1 MTTLPRPVELPTC
14 DLFGVPI
21 AAIRMDAA
29 LGLVDNAVAKRRPL
43 QIGVVNAA
51 KLVNMRRD
59 EELRTDVLSSDL
71 VLADG
76 MAVVWASRILGR
88 PLPERVAGI
97 DLMMGMLAKGT
108 AAGYR
113 VYCLG
118 ATPEV
123 LHAVVSR
130 IRREYP
136 GITIAGSQ
144 HGYFKEADEARV
156 AADIEAARPDI
167 LLIAMTS
174 PRKERFLSRWSRSLA
189 VPVCHGVGGS
199 FDVFAGYVQR
209 APERWQRMGLEWL
222 YRVKQ
227 EPRRLWKRYF
237 TTNSAFLGMVAGAL
251 VRQQIARIRPT
262 ARATPT

>member
-1 MTTLPRPVELPTC
+1 MTHTTRE
-14 DLFGVPI
+14 LFGVPV
-21 AAIRMDAA
+21 AAITMDTT
-29 LGLVDNAVAKRRPL
+29 LGLVEEAVATRRPL

-51 KLVNMRRD
+51 KLVNIQRD
-59 EELRTDVLSSDL
+59 TELRADVLSSDL

-76 MAVVWASRILGR
+76 MAVVWASRLLGR
-88 PLPERVAGI
+88 GLPERVTGI
-97 DLMMGMLAKGT
+97 DLMMGMLTRAN

-123 LHAVVSR
+123 LGGVLGR
-130 IRREYP
+130 IKREYP
-136 GITIAGSQ
+136 GIAIAGSH
-144 HGYFKEADEARV
+144 HGYFKESEEGAV
-156 AADIEAARPDI
+156 AAHIEAAGPDI

-174 PRKERFLSRWSRSLA
+174 PRKERFLSRWSRRLA

-222 YRVKQ
+222 YRIKQ

-237 TTNSAFLGMVAGAL
+237 TTNSAFVAMVAGAL
-251 VRQQIARIRPT
+251 LRQQLARLRPA
-262 ARATPT
+262 ARATGA

>member
-1 MTTLPRPVELPTC
+1 MTHTTRE
-14 DLFGVPI
+14 LFGVPV
-21 AAIRMDAA
+21 AAIPMDTT
-29 LGLVDNAVAKRRPL
+29 LGLVEEAVATRRPL

-51 KLVNMRRD
+51 KLVNIQRD
-59 EELRTDVLSSDL
+59 TELRADVLSSDL

-76 MAVVWASRILGR
+76 MAVVWASRLLGR
-88 PLPERVAGI
+88 GLPERVTGI
-97 DLMMGMLAKGT
+97 DLMMGMLTRAN

-123 LHAVVSR
+123 LGGVLGR
-130 IRREYP
+130 IKREYP
-136 GITIAGSQ
+136 GIAIAGSH
-144 HGYFKEADEARV
+144 HGYFKESEEGAV
-156 AADIEAARPDI
+156 AAHIEAARPDI

-174 PRKERFLSRWSRSLA
+174 PRKERFLSRWSRRLA

-222 YRVKQ
+222 YRIKQ

-237 TTNSAFLGMVAGAL
+237 TTNSAFVAMVAGAL
-251 VRQQIARIRPT
+251 LRQQLARLRPA
-262 ARATPT
+262 ARATGA

>member
-1 MTTLPRPVELPTC
+1 MTHTTRE
-14 DLFGVPI
+14 LFGVPV
-21 AAIRMDAA
+21 AAITMDIT
-29 LGLVDNAVAKRRPL
+29 LGLVEEAVATRRPL

-51 KLVNMRRD
+51 KLVNIQRD
-59 EELRTDVLSSDL
+59 TELRADVLSSDL

-76 MAVVWASRILGR
+76 MAVVWASRLLGR
-88 PLPERVAGI
+88 GLPERVTGI
-97 DLMMGMLAKGT
+97 DLMMGMLTRAN

-123 LHAVVSR
+123 LGGVLGR
-130 IRREYP
+130 IKREYP
-136 GITIAGSQ
+136 GIAIAGSH
-144 HGYFKEADEARV
+144 HGYFKESEEGAV
-156 AADIEAARPDI
+156 AAHIEAARPDI

-174 PRKERFLSRWSRSLA
+174 PRKERFLSRWSRQLA

-222 YRVKQ
+222 YRIKQ

-237 TTNSAFLGMVAGAL
+237 TTNSAFVAMVAGAL
-251 VRQQIARIRPT
+251 LRQQLARLRPA
-262 ARATPT
+262 ARATGA

>member
-1 MTTLPRPVELPTC
+1 MTHTTRE
-14 DLFGVPI
+14 LFGVPV
-21 AAIRMDAA
+21 AAITMDTT
-29 LGLVDNAVAKRRPL
+29 LGLVEEAVTTRRPL

-51 KLVNMRRD
+51 KLVNIQRD
-59 EELRTDVLSSDL
+59 TELRADVLSSDL

-76 MAVVWASRILGR
+76 MAVVWASRLLGR
-88 PLPERVAGI
+88 PLPERVTGI
-97 DLMMGMLAKGT
+97 DLMMGMLTRAN

-123 LHAVVSR
+123 LGGVLGR
-130 IRREYP
+130 IKREYP
-136 GITIAGSQ
+136 GIVIAGSH
-144 HGYFKEADEARV
+144 HGYFKESEEGAV
-156 AADIEAARPDI
+156 AAHIDAAHPDI

-174 PRKERFLSRWSRSLA
+174 PRKERFLSRWSRQLA

-222 YRVKQ
+222 YRIKQ

-237 TTNSAFLGMVAGAL
+237 TTNSAFVAMVAGAL
-251 VRQQIARIRPT
+251 LRQQLARLRPA
-262 ARATPT
+262 ARATGA

>member
-1 MTTLPRPVELPTC
+1 MTHTTRE
-14 DLFGVPI
+14 LFGVPV
-21 AAIRMDAA
+21 AAITMDTT
-29 LGLVDNAVAKRRPL
+29 LGLVEEAVTTRRPL

-51 KLVNMRRD
+51 KLVNIQRD
-59 EELRTDVLSSDL
+59 TELRADVLSSDL

-76 MAVVWASRILGR
+76 MAVVWASRLLGR
-88 PLPERVAGI
+88 PLPERVTGI
-97 DLMMGMLAKGT
+97 DLMMGMLTRAN

-123 LHAVVSR
+123 LGGVLGR
-130 IRREYP
+130 IKREYP
-136 GITIAGSQ
+136 GIVIAGSH
-144 HGYFKEADEARV
+144 HGYFKESEEGAV
-156 AADIEAARPDI
+156 AAHIDAAHPDI

-174 PRKERFLSRWSRSLA
+174 PRKERFLSRWSRQLA

-222 YRVKQ
+222 YRIKQ

-237 TTNSAFLGMVAGAL
+237 TTNSAFVAMVAGAL
-251 VRQQIARIRPT
+251 LRQQLARLRP
-262 ARATPT
+262 ARATGA

>member
-1 MTTLPRPVELPTC
+1 MTHTTRE
-14 DLFGVPI
+14 LFGVPV
-21 AAIRMDAA
+21 AAITMDTT
-29 LGLVDNAVAKRRPL
+29 LGLVEEAVVTRRPL

-51 KLVNMRRD
+51 KLVNIQRD
-59 EELRTDVLSSDL
+59 TELRADVLSSDL

-76 MAVVWASRILGR
+76 MAVVWASRLLGR
-88 PLPERVAGI
+88 GLPERVTGI
-97 DLMMGMLAKGT
+97 DLMMGMLTRAN

-123 LHAVVSR
+123 LGGVLGR
-130 IRREYP
+130 IKREYP
-136 GITIAGSQ
+136 GIAIAGSH
-144 HGYFKEADEARV
+144 HGYFKETEEGAV
-156 AADIEAARPDI
+156 AAHIEAARPDI

-174 PRKERFLSRWSRSLA
+174 PRKERFLSRWSRQLA

-222 YRVKQ
+222 YRIKQ

-237 TTNSAFLGMVAGAL
+237 TTNSAFVAMVAGAL
-251 VRQQIARIRPT
+251 LRQQLARLRPA
-262 ARATPT
+262 ARATGA

>member
-1 MTTLPRPVELPTC
+1 MTLTTRE
-14 DLFGVPI
+14 LFGVPV
-21 AAIRMDAA
+21 AAITMDMT
-29 LGLVDNAVAKRRPL
+29 LGLVEEAVTTRRPL

-51 KLVNMRRD
+51 KLVNIQRD
-59 EELRTDVLSSDL
+59 TELRADVLSSDL

-76 MAVVWASRILGR
+76 MAVVWASRLLGR
-88 PLPERVAGI
+88 PLPERVTGI
-97 DLMMGMLAKGT
+97 DLMMGMLTRAN

-123 LHAVVSR
+123 LGGVLGR
-130 IRREYP
+130 IKREYP
-136 GITIAGSQ
+136 GIAIAGSH
-144 HGYFKEADEARV
+144 HGYFKESEEGAV
-156 AADIEAARPDI
+156 AAHIEAARPDI

-174 PRKERFLSRWSRSLA
+174 PRKERFLSRFSRQLA

-222 YRVKQ
+222 YRIKQ

-237 TTNSAFLGMVAGAL
+237 TTNSAFVAMVAGAL
-251 VRQQIARIRPT
+251 LRQQLARIRPA
-262 ARATPT
+262 ARATGA

>member
-1 MTTLPRPVELPTC
+1 MTHTTRE
-14 DLFGVPI
+14 LFGVPV
-21 AAIRMDAA
+21 AAITMDTT
-29 LGLVDNAVAKRRPL
+29 LGLVEEAVVTRRPL

-51 KLVNMRRD
+51 KLVNIQRD
-59 EELRTDVLSSDL
+59 TELRADVLSSDL

-76 MAVVWASRILGR
+76 MAVVWASRLLGR
-88 PLPERVAGI
+88 GLPERVTGI
-97 DLMMGMLAKGT
+97 DLMMGMLTRAN

-123 LHAVVSR
+123 LGGVLGR
-130 IRREYP
+130 IKREYP
-136 GITIAGSQ
+136 GIAIAGSH
-144 HGYFKEADEARV
+144 HGYFKETEEGAV
-156 AADIEAARPDI
+156 AAHIEAARPDI

-174 PRKERFLSRWSRSLA
+174 PRKERFLSRWSRRLA

-222 YRVKQ
+222 YRIKQ

-237 TTNSAFLGMVAGAL
+237 TTNSAFVAMVAGAL
-251 VRQQIARIRPT
+251 LRQQLARLRPA
-262 ARATPT
+262 ARATGA

>member
-1 MTTLPRPVELPTC
+1 
-14 DLFGVPI
+14 LFGVPV
-21 AAIRMDAA
+21 AAITMDTT
-29 LGLVDNAVAKRRPL
+29 LGLVEEAVVTRRPL

-51 KLVNMRRD
+51 KLVNIQRD
-59 EELRTDVLSSDL
+59 AELRADVLSSDL

-76 MAVVWASRILGR
+76 MAVVWASRLLGR
-88 PLPERVAGI
+88 GLPERVTGI
-97 DLMMGMLAKGT
+97 DLMMGMLTRAN

-123 LHAVVSR
+123 LGGVLGR
-130 IRREYP
+130 IKREYP
-136 GITIAGSQ
+136 GIAIAGSH
-144 HGYFKEADEARV
+144 HGYFKETEEGAV
-156 AADIEAARPDI
+156 AAHIEAARPDI

-174 PRKERFLSRWSRSLA
+174 PRKERFLSRWSRQLA

-222 YRVKQ
+222 YRIKQ

-237 TTNSAFLGMVAGAL
+237 TTNSAFVAMVAGAL
-251 VRQQIARIRPT
+251 LRQQLARLRPA
-262 ARATPT
+262 ARATGA

>member
-1 MTTLPRPVELPTC
+1 MNLATC
-14 DLFGVPI
+14 DLFGVPV
-21 AAIRMDAA
+21 AAITMDAA
-29 LGLVDNAVAKRRPL
+29 LGLVDEAISAKRPL

-51 KLVNMRRD
+51 KLVNMRRN
-59 EELRTDVLSSDL
+59 EELRADVLSSDL

-97 DLMMGMLAKGT
+97 DLMMGMLARGNS
-108 AAGYR
+108 AGHR

-123 LHAVVSR
+123 LDAVVTR

-136 GITIAGSQ
+136 GLTVAGSH

-156 AADIEAARPDI
+156 AANIAAAQPDI

-174 PRKERFLSRWSRSLA
+174 PRKERFLSRWSRDLA

-199 FDVFAGYVQR
+199 FDVFGGYVQR
-209 APERWQRMGLEWL
+209 APERWQRLGLEWL

-237 TTNSAFLGMVAGAL
+237 TTNSAFVAMVAGAL
-251 VRQQIARIRPT
+251 FRQQLARIRPA
-262 ARATPT
+262 ARVTPT

>member
-1 MTTLPRPVELPTC
+1 MTQTTR
-14 DLFGVPI
+14 DLFGVPVT
-21 AAIRMDAA
+21 AITMDKVLA
-29 LGLVDNAVAKRRPL
+29 LVDEAVAIRRPL
-43 QIGVVNAA
+43 QIGVVNVA

-59 EELRTDVLSSDL
+59 VELRADVLSSDL

-76 MAVVWASRILGR
+76 MAVVWASRLLGR

-97 DLMMGMLAKGT
+97 DLMMGMLAR
-108 AAGYR
+108 ANRAGHR

-123 LHAVVSR
+123 LAGVLGR
-130 IRREYP
+130 IKREYP
-136 GITIAGSQ
+136 GITIAGSH
-144 HGYFKEADEARV
+144 HGYFKESEEAAV
-156 AADIEAARPDI
+156 AAHIEAARPDI

-174 PRKERFLSRWSRSLA
+174 PRKERFLSRWSRQLA

-237 TTNSAFLGMVAGAL
+237 TTNSAFVAMVAGAL
-251 VRQQIARIRPT
+251 LRQQLARLRPA
-262 ARATPT
+262 ARATGA

>member
-1 MTTLPRPVELPTC
+1 MTHTTRE
-14 DLFGVPI
+14 LFGVPV
-21 AAIRMDAA
+21 AAITMDTT
-29 LGLVDNAVAKRRPL
+29 LGLVEEAVVTRRPL

-51 KLVNMRRD
+51 KLVNIQRD
-59 EELRTDVLSSDL
+59 AELRADVLSSDL

-76 MAVVWASRILGR
+76 MAVVWASRLLGR
-88 PLPERVAGI
+88 GLPERVTGI
-97 DLMMGMLAKGT
+97 DLMMGMLTRAN

-123 LHAVVSR
+123 LGGVLGR
-130 IRREYP
+130 IKREYP
-136 GITIAGSQ
+136 GIAIAGSH
-144 HGYFKEADEARV
+144 HGYFKESEEGAV
-156 AADIEAARPDI
+156 AAHIEAARPDI

-174 PRKERFLSRWSRSLA
+174 PRKERFLSRWSRRLA

-222 YRVKQ
+222 YRIKQ

-237 TTNSAFLGMVAGAL
+237 TTNSAFVAMVAGAL
-251 VRQQIARIRPT
+251 LRQQLARLRPA
-262 ARATPT
+262 ARATGA

>member
-1 MTTLPRPVELPTC
+1 MNLATC
-14 DLFGVPI
+14 DLFGVPV
-21 AAIRMDAA
+21 AAITMDAA
-29 LGLVDNAVAKRRPL
+29 LGLVDEAISAKRPL

-51 KLVNMRRD
+51 KLVNMRRN
-59 EELRTDVLSSDL
+59 EELRADVLSSDL

-97 DLMMGMLAKGT
+97 DLMMGMLARGN
-108 AAGYR
+108 AAHHR

-123 LHAVVSR
+123 LDAVVTR

-136 GITIAGSQ
+136 GITVAGSH
-144 HGYFKEADEARV
+144 HGYFKEADEPRV
-156 AADIEAARPDI
+156 AANIAAAQPDI

-174 PRKERFLSRWSRSLA
+174 PRKERFLSRWSRDLA

-199 FDVFAGYVQR
+199 FDVFGGYVQR
-209 APERWQRMGLEWL
+209 APQRWQRLGLEWL

-237 TTNSAFLGMVAGAL
+237 TTNSAFVAMVAGAL
-251 VRQQIARIRPT
+251 CRQQLARFRPA
-262 ARATPT
+262 ARVTPT

>member
-1 MTTLPRPVELPTC
+1 MTHTTRE
-14 DLFGVPI
+14 LFGVPV
-21 AAIRMDAA
+21 AAITMDTT
-29 LGLVDNAVAKRRPL
+29 LGLVEEAVVTRRPL

-51 KLVNMRRD
+51 KLVNIQRD
-59 EELRTDVLSSDL
+59 TELRADVLSSDL

-76 MAVVWASRILGR
+76 MAVVWASRLLGR
-88 PLPERVAGI
+88 GLPERVTGI
-97 DLMMGMLAKGT
+97 DLMMGMLTRAN

-123 LHAVVSR
+123 LGGVLGR
-130 IRREYP
+130 IKREYP
-136 GITIAGSQ
+136 GIAIAGSH
-144 HGYFKEADEARV
+144 HGYFKESEEGAV
-156 AADIEAARPDI
+156 AAHIEAARPDI

-174 PRKERFLSRWSRSLA
+174 PRKERFLSRWSRRLA

-222 YRVKQ
+222 YRIKQ

-237 TTNSAFLGMVAGAL
+237 TTNSAFVAMVAGAL
-251 VRQQIARIRPT
+251 LRQQLARLRPA
-262 ARATPT
+262 ARATGA